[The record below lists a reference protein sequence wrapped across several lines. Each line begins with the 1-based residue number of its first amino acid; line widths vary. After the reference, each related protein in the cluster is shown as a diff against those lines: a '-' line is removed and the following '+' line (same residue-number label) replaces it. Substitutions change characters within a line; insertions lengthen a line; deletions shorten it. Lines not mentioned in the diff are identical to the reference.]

1 MNTYVIVLNNGKQVI
16 IQADGYEKND
26 QRVLFQTNKGV
37 WVGIFMNDN
46 IAGFYRK
53 DYEAQ

>member
-1 MNTYVIVLNNGKQVI
+1 MKTYVIVLNNGKQVT

-26 QRVLFQTNKGV
+26 QRVLFRTNEDV
-37 WVGIFMNDN
+37 WVGIFMNNN

-53 DYEAQ
+53 DYEAL

>member
-1 MNTYVIVLNNGKQVI
+1 MNTYVIVLKNGKQVA
-16 IQADGYEKND
+16 IQADCYEKND
-26 QRVLFQTNKGV
+26 QRVLFYTNKGV

-53 DYEAQ
+53 DYEC